1 MHRLKQYKMV
11 QAKKFILSKRLDGM
25 PKIDDFVLEEETLPD
40 VDDGGILFFTL
51 NFRLNKVF

>member
-1 MHRLKQYKMV
+1 MV